1 MIAPKPHVR
10 EEERLKELK
19 SYHILD
25 TLSESDYND
34 ITTLAAGICGTKISL
49 ISLIDENRQWFKSCY
64 GIEASETPRA
74 VSFCGHAINSSD
86 NIFIVND
93 ARKDERF
100 HDNPLVTEEPNVV
113 FYAGVSLRTKNDLP
127 LGTLCVL
134 DNEPKEL
141 NQNQK
146 DSLAILSKQI
156 MNVLAL
162 RKKEITLKDT
172 LQELEIKNRELA
184 RFSSAAAHDLKSPL
198 ASIKG
203 LSNLLLDQY
212 KSKIGEDGTQ
222 MLELIEKSSSNLM
235 NLIDGLLDYSTT
247 KNIQNNDKEEI
258 DLSNLLDLICNL
270 HSTSTSLNL
279 TKKITIDKVIAN
291 KAVLNQVFLN
301 LIVNAIKYN
310 DKETIELEVGAHNTD
325 THYEFYVQDNGPGIP
340 EKEHEN
346 IFTAFNILSEKD
358 RFGNRGT
365 GIGLASVKK
374 VVESCG
380 GTISVQ
386 SSKEKGT
393 RFDFT
398 IQK

>member
-49 ISLIDENRQWFKSCY
+49 ISLIDENRIWFKSCY
-64 GIEASETPRA
+64 GIELSETPRA
-74 VSFCGHAINSSD
+74 VSFCGHTINSSD

-146 DSLAILSKQI
+146 DSLGILSKQI
-156 MNVLAL
+156 MNILAL
-162 RKKEITLKDT
+162 RKKEIRLKDA

-184 RFSSAAAHDLKSPL
+184 RFSRAAAHDLKSPL

-203 LSNLLLDQY
+203 LSHLLLDQY

-247 KNIQNNDKEEI
+247 KNIQNNDKE
-258 DLSNLLDLICNL
+258 
-270 HSTSTSLNL
+270 
-279 TKKITIDKVIAN
+279 
-291 KAVLNQVFLN
+291 
-301 LIVNAIKYN
+301 
-310 DKETIELEVGAHNTD
+310 TIEIEVGAHNTD

-358 RFGNRGT
+358 RFGNLGT

-380 GTISVQ
+380 GTISVH